1 MTCPKCGGTGW
12 FAEYEPETG
21 FVDIPCPWCM
31 GMDGD
36 EPNHV
41 AEAGVVLTQEEME
54 ADLYASTPLTPE
66 RLAFEEDMAW
76 LEYRFKMRYRS
87 KVRRERWDSY

>member
-1 MTCPKCGGTGW
+1 MTCLRCGGTGW
-12 FAEYEPETG
+12 AFEWDETAG
-21 FVDIPCPWCM
+21 PGYVDIECPECQ
-31 GMDGD
+31 DGD

-66 RLAFEEDMAW
+66 RLAFETDMAW
-76 LEYRFKMRYRS
+76 LEYRFKMRYLGL
-87 KVRRERWDSY
+87 E